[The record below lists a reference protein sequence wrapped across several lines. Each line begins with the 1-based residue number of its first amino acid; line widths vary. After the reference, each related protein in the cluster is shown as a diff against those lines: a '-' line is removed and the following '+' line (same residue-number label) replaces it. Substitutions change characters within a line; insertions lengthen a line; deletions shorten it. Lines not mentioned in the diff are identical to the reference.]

1 MVSSKPC
8 SLAFDE
14 GCELIRNWKENTIYI
29 SLMQLALLTV
39 NFFLITI
46 ISRQYGAGLYGEY
59 ASSKSLS
66 VLVGTA
72 TVLSLALVTTKARAS
87 NSSFSKNIFFNSY
100 YLVIRNLIGAI
111 VLLVPIVNI
120 LGRDYTMTSLFLIGF
135 VFNEMVHIALAYYQ
149 AQGNFVISSKQILIR
164 TILYGIGA
172 WVIASNA
179 YPIEYI
185 IIYQVIILFVFFL
198 VAHYSIPKE
207 SVGQPVSTD
216 NKKTRIEL
224 TTSGKKMVLTT
235 FSSALIS
242 ELDIVLL
249 GLFYSGPLLG
259 VLAWSRRI
267 LEIIF
272 QLLAA
277 SLDILFPELSRAK
290 NSNEVTEIRQRLRKV
305 FVFSFSIPIIFFL
318 LKDIAGSIFVSLLGN
333 EFSAV
338 SEHTSLILFCLPLMV
353 WSRINIIFSRA
364 LNFEINLTKTISVG
378 AILSYGIYYLLHNFG
393 DSAALSIIASQVL
406 IALLTT
412 YSFRKSYG

>member
-1 MVSSKPC
+1 
-8 SLAFDE
+8 
-14 GCELIRNWKENTIYI
+14 
-29 SLMQLALLTV
+29 MQLTLLAV

-59 ASSKSLS
+59 ASSKSLA
-66 VLVGTA
+66 VLIGTA

-87 NSSFSKNIFFNSY
+87 NASFSKNIFFNSY

-111 VLLVPIVNI
+111 VLLAPIVI
-120 LGRDYTMTSLFLIGF
+120 LLGRDYTMTSLFLIGF

-149 AQGNFVISSKQILIR
+149 AKGNFVISSKQILIR
-164 TILYGIGA
+164 TILYGLGA
-172 WVIASNA
+172 WVIAANA
-179 YPIEYI
+179 YPIEFI
-185 IIYQVIILFVFFL
+185 IIYQVLILFVFFL

-207 SVGQPVSTD
+207 DTGQIISDD
-216 NKKTRIEL
+216 NKETRIEL

-249 GLFYSGPLLG
+249 GIFYSGSLLG

-267 LEIIF
+267 LEILF

-277 SLDILFPELSRAK
+277 SLDILFPELSRAQ
-290 NSNEVTEIRQRLRKV
+290 NSKEVTDIRQRLRKV
-305 FVFSFSIPIIFFL
+305 FVFSFSIPIVFFL
-318 LKDIAGSIFVSLLGN
+318 LKDVAGSIFVTLLGD
-333 EFSAV
+333 EFNAV
-338 SEHTSLILFCLPLMV
+338 SEYTSLILFCLPLMV

-364 LNFEINLTKTISVG
+364 LNFETHLTKTISIG
-378 AILSYGIYYLLHNFG
+378 AILSYIIYFIIHSMG
-393 DSAALSIIASQVL
+393 DNSAALSIIASQVL

>member
-1 MVSSKPC
+1 
-8 SLAFDE
+8 
-14 GCELIRNWKENTIYI
+14 
-29 SLMQLALLTV
+29 MQLTLLAV

-59 ASSKSLS
+59 ASSKSLA
-66 VLVGTA
+66 VLIGTA

-87 NSSFSKNIFFNSY
+87 NASFSKNIFFNSY

-111 VLLVPIVNI
+111 VLLAPIVI
-120 LGRDYTMTSLFLIGF
+120 VLGRDYTMTSLFLTGF

-149 AQGNFVISSKQILIR
+149 AKGNFVISSKQILIR
-164 TILYGIGA
+164 TILYGLGA
-172 WVIASNA
+172 WVIAANA
-179 YPIEYI
+179 YPIEFI
-185 IIYQVIILFVFFL
+185 IIYQVLILFVFFL

-207 SVGQPVSTD
+207 DTGQIISDD
-216 NKKTRIEL
+216 NKETRIEL

-249 GLFYSGPLLG
+249 GIFYSGSLLG

-267 LEIIF
+267 LEILF

-277 SLDILFPELSRAK
+277 SLDILFPELSRAQ
-290 NSNEVTEIRQRLRKV
+290 NSKEVTDIRQRLRKV
-305 FVFSFSIPIIFFL
+305 FVFSFSIPIVFFL
-318 LKDIAGSIFVSLLGN
+318 LKDVAGSIFVTLLGD
-333 EFSAV
+333 EFNAV
-338 SEHTSLILFCLPLMV
+338 SEYTSLILFCLPLMV

-364 LNFEINLTKTISVG
+364 LNFETHLTKTISIG
-378 AILSYGIYYLLHNFG
+378 AILSYIIYFIIHSMG
-393 DSAALSIIASQVL
+393 DNSAALSIIASQVL

>member
-1 MVSSKPC
+1 
-8 SLAFDE
+8 
-14 GCELIRNWKENTIYI
+14 
-29 SLMQLALLTV
+29 MQLTLLAV

-46 ISRQYGAGLYGEY
+46 ISRQYGPGLYGEY

-66 VLVGTA
+66 VLIGTA

-87 NSSFSKNIFFNSY
+87 NASFSKNIFFNSY

-111 VLLVPIVNI
+111 VLLAPIVI
-120 LGRDYTMTSLFLIGF
+120 VLGRDYTMTSLFLIGF

-149 AQGNFVISSKQILIR
+149 AKGNFVISSKQILIR
-164 TILYGIGA
+164 TILYGLGA
-172 WVIASNA
+172 WVIAANS
-179 YPIEYI
+179 YPIEFI
-185 IIYQVIILFVFFL
+185 IIYQVLILFVFFL

-207 SVGQPVSTD
+207 DTGQIISDD
-216 NKKTRIEL
+216 NKETRIEL

-249 GLFYSGPLLG
+249 GIFYSGSLLG

-267 LEIIF
+267 LEILF

-277 SLDILFPELSRAK
+277 SLDILFPELSRAQ
-290 NSNEVTEIRQRLRKV
+290 NSKEVTDIRQRLRKV
-305 FVFSFSIPIIFFL
+305 FVFSFSIPIVFFL
-318 LKDIAGSIFVSLLGN
+318 LKDVAGSIFVALLGD
-333 EFSAV
+333 EFNAV
-338 SEHTSLILFCLPLMV
+338 SEYTSLILFCLPLMV

-364 LNFEINLTKTISVG
+364 LNFETYLTKTISIG
-378 AILSYGIYYLLHNFG
+378 AILSYIIYFIIHSTG
-393 DSAALSIIASQVL
+393 DNSAALSIIASQVL